1 MDKAL
6 LDFRTENLEVGD
18 VGGKHV
24 WPRRQREQKR
34 GDQKAGARAVHVGEA
49 AGERAEGSM
58 RVGAP
63 NVRRR
68 SSHLVRPAQ
77 GAAPRFSAA
86 E

>member
-34 GDQKAGARAVHVGEA
+34 GDQKAGARAMHVGEA
-49 AGERAEGSM
+49 AGERAEGS
-58 RVGAP
+58 
-63 NVRRR
+63 
-68 SSHLVRPAQ
+68 
-77 GAAPRFSAA
+77 
-86 E
+86 